1 MYQKEY
7 MVINAKS
14 IDTLRAQA
22 CTGEYQNQSKLANS
36 PATHDYRTWF
46 TQSLLYRSTLFQ
58 NSDSLEKLYK
68 LSMDELFSEE
78 FKNLVIYDLK
88 RDISGLYTSIDSVRN
103 LGPIGTYD
111 LFSSMVGS
119 ISAKYIPTFAPMNY
133 DFTTDSSLHF
143 NVSSEE
149 KRNLILNRKG
159 PVGGGDPKYMTK
171 YIYTPLTIG
180 ELEAGPQ
187 PGAEYS
193 SKRTEITEEYVPL
206 SMSIIQKL
214 VKYAETYSENADDS
228 YVEPIFPGASEIYV
242 REYTATKFRYLPLS
256 SKEIAK
262 GPITGTTYYTKPVNT
277 TANYV
282 VAPYSD
288 AYTCYIR
295 EYDNVVY
302 TYSPL
307 SCIDAA
313 MGPKKNTQYFTRLS
327 KVVDTYVEAQL
338 TTAPS
343 DTDELYYKEF
353 DQIAYN
359 RVPLTPEEVTAGPV
373 AGVVYSH
380 EETIPPTTEYVKA
393 TSYEDGKEFYE
404 YDPVSNSYN
413 ISTNFETVDDH
424 VLVDQAKSEYNPDK
438 EYFLKQGDQYVKA
451 RTTAESTQ
459 TRYAALTPEEIVAG
473 PQPGERYVFPEFLH
487 VGEVQDEER
496 AAGPNPAFDYYEL
509 SAEGV
514 PTFVGK
520 LVAFEPDK
528 VYTWFELG
536 TEYQDVTDILNTFG
550 SFALDYTKIM
560 KEVVINTIDPN
571 IVDFYVEPQ
580 YALNRDPY
588 NVDTPYYVNENN
600 TMRVVEDTDLVD
612 KTVYNTVDKTTVT
625 TPEGGTTYY
634 KLVDGNYVPCEV
646 TDFAEVPK
654 YEGVPPVI
662 TANASRDPDTTYY
675 KLVDGDYVP
684 CTDDDFVKETMYSYN
699 AVDKGVVTTPD
710 PDTEYYVIT
719 DGNQVL
725 STENDF
731 STGPTDNY
739 TKVDTDVVT
748 TPDPDGEY
756 YVVTDG
762 NHVLATEDNFETAT
776 KDNYTPV
783 DKDTVTTPDP
793 DGEYYVFETDQ
804 YRPTT
809 EGDFETATK
818 DNYTKVDTDVVT
830 TPDPD
835 GEYYVVADGNH
846 VLANEGNF
854 ETATKDNYTPV
865 DKDTVT
871 TPDPDGEYYVLDVDQ
886 HRLATE
892 GDFNTAPKD
901 NYTKVETDVVT
912 TPAPDTEYYV
922 FEMDQY
928 RLAIESDYD
937 TTPKDNYTKVDTDVV
952 TTPDPD
958 GEYYVVADGNHVL
971 ANEGNFETATK
982 DNYTPVDKDTV
993 TTPDPD
999 GEYYV
1004 LDVDQHRLATEGDFS
1019 ITTNDSYT
1027 PVDQDAVTT
1036 PEDGVEYFT
1045 TTDNVDYVSAGIGG
1059 ADGLA
1064 AWAPDT
1070 EYFTKTTTSTKEWDG
1085 GTEYYTKSTT
1095 TEKIWASGTEYFTK
1109 STTDEK
1115 VWRGG
1120 TEYFTKSTTDEKVW
1134 NPDTEYFTK
1143 STTTEKVWATD
1154 TEYFTKSTTNAKVWK
1169 GDTEY
1174 FTKSTTTEKIWA
1186 SGTEY
1191 FTKSSTTEKTWSP
1204 DKEYFTRTEAGIEE
1218 KFSRDIQ
1225 YFTIIG
1231 TESGWKD
1238 DLDYYTPVTV
1248 KDFKPDTDYY
1258 VYDGYKLVFKE
1269 DVEYYTFELGIVRF
1283 KAGVEYF
1290 EAIIV
1295 DNGVQIVDKDA
1306 LTAFDPAVTYYK
1318 KVIDYVNSTRTEN
1331 YVRLEASK
1339 YDPLETYYT
1348 KSVET
1353 VESDEYEEFFG
1364 SVAFNPDVTYYT
1376 RVADL
1381 SNSTL
1386 SDRYTPYTGEYD
1398 PNQTYYKLEITETDS
1413 VYDVVSDA
1421 ERAAGPVPGTVYY
1434 VKRVEVSESF
1444 EEVPP
1449 NEIAIHIAAGQTA
1462 AVTESQPIEY
1472 FTKVGNVYEAVSGTF
1487 DVLTTYYT
1495 REVTVKELDVYDRV
1509 ENIVAFEP
1517 NVTYYYEVSINSD
1530 GYVEKTNLTQF
1541 VNNKVY
1547 YIKTVDPNNSAMG
1560 ENYVPYHGTTFN
1572 DYPEFYT
1579 KSVHVEEFDE
1589 YVGYVG
1595 LKEFNPHVIYFHRAL
1610 NVDKTV
1616 LAPEEINIIKKQH
1629 TIAKLNAY
1637 HDVYIRDALT
1647 TIKEIMSKHSLH
1659 VIISSVNMEADKFDR
1674 TIANEMYIKFLN
1686 VFAYLAVVI
1695 GHSKNLDDTCK
1706 GYKFINDMINVGI
1719 KHTKTIADMFSTAN
1733 YVSKIVLEHLL
1744 PQSIKEAVF
1753 QHYDICSPVCDNISC
1768 SPNLTQSYVT
1778 ENMVENMIKLR
1789 NLLDNVNISTE
1800 TDDNAL
1806 MGLFIMAY
1814 NIFVQLF
1821 FYSAFNSRN
1830 KVQIVKAVST
1840 LFKTFTPSFD
1850 QVITAEELKSFIELG
1865 DDK

>member
-14 IDTLRAQA
+14 IDTLRAQGY
-22 CTGEYQNQSKLANS
+22 TGEYQNQAKLANS

-88 RDISGLYTSIDSVRN
+88 RDISGLYTSVDSVRN

-119 ISAKYIPTFAPMNY
+119 IGAKYIPTFAPLNY

-149 KRNLILNRKG
+149 KRALILSRNG

-214 VKYAETYSENADDS
+214 VKYAETYTDNADDS

-262 GPITGTTYYTKPVNT
+262 GPIAGTTYFTKPVNT

-313 MGPKKNTQYFTRLS
+313 MGPKKDTQYFTRLT
-327 KVVDTYVEAQL
+327 KLVDNYVEAQL
-338 TTAPS
+338 TTTPT
-343 DTDELYYKEF
+343 DDDELYYKEF
-353 DQIAYN
+353 AQIAYN
-359 RVPLTPEEVTAGPV
+359 RVPLTSDEVAAGPV

-380 EETIPPTTEYVKA
+380 EEALPPTTEYVKA
-393 TSYEDGKEFYE
+393 TAYEDGKEFYE
-404 YDPVSNSYN
+404 YDPVANSYN
-413 ISTNFETVDDH
+413 ISTNFETVDDY
-424 VLVDQAKSEYNPDK
+424 VLVDQAKNAFNPVK
-438 EYFLKQGDQYVKA
+438 EYFLKQGEQYVKA
-451 RTTAESTQ
+451 RTNPESTQ

-473 PQPGERYVFPEFLH
+473 PQPGERYVFPEILH
-487 VGEVQDEER
+487 VGEVLDEER
-496 AAGPNPAFDYYEL
+496 AVGPNPNFDYYEL
-509 SAEGV
+509 SAEGT

-520 LVAFEPDK
+520 LTTFEPSK

-536 TEYQDVTDILNTFG
+536 TDYQDVTDILNTFG
-550 SFALDYTKIM
+550 SFALDSSKIM
-560 KEVVINTIDPN
+560 KEVVISGLDPSK
-571 IVDFYVEPQ
+571 VDFYIEPQ
-580 YALNRDPY
+580 YGVNRDPY
-588 NVDTPYYVNENN
+588 NAGTTYYVNENH
-600 TMRVVEDTDLVD
+600 TMRVVQDTDLTD
-612 KTVYNTVDKTTVT
+612 KTVYSTVDKTAVT
-625 TPEGGTTYY
+625 RPDGGTAYY

-646 TDFAEVPK
+646 SDFAEVNK
-654 YEGVPPVI
+654 YESVPPVVV
-662 TANASRDPDTTYY
+662 ANASRDPDTTYY
-675 KLVDGDYVP
+675 KLVDGNYVP
-684 CTDDDFVKETMYSYN
+684 CTDDDFVKETMYTYN
-699 AVDKGVVTTPD
+699 AVDKGAVTTPD
-710 PDTEYYVIT
+710 PDGEYYVVT
-719 DGNQVL
+719 DGNHVLATEGDFDTSPKDSYTQVDKGAVTTPDPDGEYYIL
-725 STENDF
+725 ETDQYRLTNEGDF
-731 STGPTDNY
+731 ETATKDTYN
-739 TKVDTDVVT
+739 KVDTADVT

-762 NHVLATEDNFETAT
+762 NHVLATEDNFTT
-776 KDNYTPV
+776 DSKDNYTPV
-783 DKDTVTTPDP
+783 DKDVVTEPDP

-804 YRPTT
+804 YRATN
-809 EGDFETATK
+809 EGDFETASK
-818 DNYTKVDTDVVT
+818 DNYTPVDKDVVT
-830 TPDPD
+830 EPDPD
-835 GEYYVVADGNH
+835 GEYYVVTDGSH
-846 VLANEGNF
+846 VLATEDDY
-854 ETATKDNYTPV
+854 ETTTKDNYIP
-865 DKDTVT
+865 
-871 TPDPDGEYYVLDVDQ
+871 
-886 HRLATE
+886 
-892 GDFNTAPKD
+892 
-901 NYTKVETDVVT
+901 
-912 TPAPDTEYYV
+912 
-922 FEMDQY
+922 
-928 RLAIESDYD
+928 
-937 TTPKDNYTKVDTDVV
+937 VDTDVV
-952 TTPDPD
+952 TEPDPD
-958 GEYYVVADGNHVL
+958 TD
-971 ANEGNFETATK
+971 
-982 DNYTPVDKDTV
+982 
-993 TTPDPD
+993 
-999 GEYYV
+999 YYV
-1004 LDVDQHRLATEGDFS
+1004 LELDLHRLATEDDFV
-1019 ITTNDSYT
+1019 TNTVDNYT
-1027 PVDQDAVTT
+1027 LVDQSAVTT

-1045 TTDNVDYVSAGIGG
+1045 KTTGDDGDVYESAGTGG
-1059 ADGLA
+1059 ADGTLA

-1070 EYFTKTTTSTKEWDG
+1070 EY
-1085 GTEYYTKSTT
+1085 YTKSSTTETVWNPDTEYFTMTT
-1095 TEKIWASGTEYFTK
+1095 TDVKVWATDTEYFTKSTSDVKVWASDTEYFTK
-1109 STTDEK
+1109 STTEEK
-1115 VWRGG
+1115 VWTPD
-1120 TEYFTKSTTDEKVW
+1120 TEYFTKSTTTEKVW

-1143 STTTEKVWATD
+1143 STTTEKVWKGTTD
-1154 TEYFTKSTTNAKVWK
+1154 YYTKSTTNEKV
-1169 GDTEY
+1169 
-1174 FTKSTTTEKIWA
+1174 WA

-1204 DKEYFTRTEAGIEE
+1204 DKEYFTRVEAGIDE

-1225 YFTIIG
+1225 YFTVNG

-1238 DLDYYTPVTV
+1238 DLDYYTSATV
-1248 KDFKPDTDYY
+1248 KDFKPDTEYY

-1290 EAIIV
+1290 VTTLV
-1295 DNGVQIVDKDA
+1295 DNGTQMVDKDA
-1306 LTAFDPAVTYYK
+1306 LRAFEPDVTYYK
-1318 KVIDYVNSTRTEN
+1318 KVIDYAGSTRTEN

-1348 KSVET
+1348 KSIET
-1353 VESDEYEEFFG
+1353 VDSDEYEEFFG

-1398 PNQTYYKLEITETDS
+1398 PNQVYYKMEITETDS

-1449 NEIAIHIAAGQTA
+1449 NDIAIHIAAGQTA
-1462 AVTESQPIEY
+1462 AVTDSQPIEY
-1472 FTKVGNVYEAVSGTF
+1472 FTKVGNVYEVFSGTF
-1487 DVLTTYYT
+1487 NVLTTYYT
-1495 REVTVKELDVYDRV
+1495 KEVTVKELDIYDRV

-1541 VNNKVY
+1541 VRNKLY

-1579 KSVHVEEFDE
+1579 KSVHIKEYED

-1595 LKEFNPHVIYFHRAL
+1595 LKEFNPHIIYFHRAL
-1610 NVDKTV
+1610 DVDRTV
-1616 LAPEEINIIKKQH
+1616 LAPEEINVVKKKH

-1647 TIKEIMSKHSLH
+1647 TVKEIMSKHSLH
-1659 VIISSVNMEADKFDR
+1659 VIISSVNMEADKYDR

-1686 VFAYLAVVI
+1686 VFVYLAVVI

-1706 GYKFINDMINVGI
+1706 GYKFINDMINVGL
-1719 KHTKTIADMFSTAN
+1719 KHAKSIADMFSTAN

-1744 PQSIKEAVF
+1744 PQEIKEAVF

-1768 SPNLTQSYVT
+1768 SPNLTQSFVT

-1789 NLLDNVNISTE
+1789 NLLDNVDISKE

>member
-22 CTGEYQNQSKLANS
+22 YTGEYQNQAKLANS

-88 RDISGLYTSIDSVRN
+88 RDISGLYTSVDSVRN

-119 ISAKYIPTFAPMNY
+119 ISAKYIPTFAPLNY

-149 KRNLILNRKG
+149 KRALILSRNG
-159 PVGGGDPKYMTK
+159 PVGGGDPKYITK

-214 VKYAETYSENADDS
+214 VKYAETYTDNADDS

-242 REYTATKFRYLPLS
+242 REYAATKFRYLPLS

-262 GPITGTTYYTKPVNT
+262 GPIVGTTYFTKPVNT

-313 MGPKKNTQYFTRLS
+313 MGPKKDTQYFTRLT
-327 KVVDTYVEAQL
+327 KLVENYVEAQL
-338 TTAPS
+338 TATPT
-343 DTDELYYKEF
+343 DDDELYYKEF

-359 RVPLTPEEVTAGPV
+359 RVPLTSDEVAAGPV

-380 EETIPPTTEYVKA
+380 EESLPPTTEYVKS
-393 TSYEDGKEFYE
+393 TEYEDGKEFYE
-404 YDPVSNSYN
+404 YDPVANAYN
-413 ISTNFETVDDH
+413 ISTNFETVDDY

-438 EYFLKQGDQYVKA
+438 EYFLKQGEQYVKA
-451 RTTAESTQ
+451 RTNAESTQ

-473 PQPGERYVFPEFLH
+473 PQPGERYIFPEILH
-487 VGEVQDEER
+487 VGEVDDDVL
-496 AAGPNPAFDYYEL
+496 AAGPNPDFDYYEL

-520 LVAFEPDK
+520 LTSFDPSK

-536 TEYQDVTDILNTFG
+536 TDYQDITDIINTFG
-550 SFALDYTKIM
+550 SFALDSSKIM
-560 KEVVINTIDPN
+560 KAVVINALDPRN
-571 IVDFYVEPQ
+571 VDFYVEPL
-580 YALNRDPY
+580 YAVNSDPY
-588 NVDTPYYVNENN
+588 NVDKTYYVNENY
-600 TMRVVEDTDLVD
+600 TMRVVQDADLVD
-612 KTVYNTVDKTTVT
+612 KTVYSTVDKTAVT
-625 TPEGGTTYY
+625 RPDGGTTYYKLVDGNFVPCEVSDFTEVNKYEGVPSEIVANSTRDPDTTYY
-634 KLVDGNYVPCEV
+634 KLVDGNYVPCTE
-646 TDFAEVPK
+646 
-654 YEGVPPVI
+654 
-662 TANASRDPDTTYY
+662 
-675 KLVDGDYVP
+675 
-684 CTDDDFVKETMYSYN
+684 DDFVKEAKYDYSV
-699 AVDKGVVTTPD
+699 VDKGVVTTPD
-710 PDTEYYVIT
+710 PDTEYYVNT
-719 DGNQVL
+719 DG
-725 STENDF
+725 S
-731 STGPTDNY
+731 
-739 TKVDTDVVT
+739 
-748 TPDPDGEY
+748 
-756 YVVTDG
+756 
-762 NHVLATEDNFETAT
+762 HVLATEDDFVNASKDTYDKVDADVVTTPEPDTEYYVLDVDQHRLATEDDFETSA

-783 DKDTVTTPDP
+783 DTDVVTEPDP

-804 YRPTT
+804 YRPTNEGDFDT
-809 EGDFETATK
+809 TSNDSYTPVDKDTVTTPEPDGEYYVLDADQHRLANEGDFETATKDIYNKVDTADVTTPDPDTEYYVNTDGSYVLANEDNFTNAPKDNYTPVDTDVVTEPEEDVEYYVFETDQYRLANEGDYETAPKDTYDKVDTDVVTEPEEDVEYYVNTDGSYVLANEGDFETTTK

-835 GEYYVVADGNH
+835 GEYYV
-846 VLANEGNF
+846 LE
-854 ETATKDNYTPV
+854 
-865 DKDTVT
+865 
-871 TPDPDGEYYVLDVDQ
+871 LDL

-892 GDFNTAPKD
+892 DDFVTNTVD
-901 NYTKVETDVVT
+901 NYT
-912 TPAPDTEYYV
+912 
-922 FEMDQY
+922 
-928 RLAIESDYD
+928 L
-937 TTPKDNYTKVDTDVV
+937 
-952 TTPDPD
+952 
-958 GEYYVVADGNHVL
+958 
-971 ANEGNFETATK
+971 
-982 DNYTPVDKDTV
+982 
-993 TTPDPD
+993 
-999 GEYYV
+999 
-1004 LDVDQHRLATEGDFS
+1004 
-1019 ITTNDSYT
+1019 
-1027 PVDQDAVTT
+1027 VDQDTVTT

-1045 TTDNVDYVSAGIGG
+1045 KTTGDSGDEYSSAGTGG

-1064 AWAPDT
+1064 AWDPDTTEYYTKSSTSEKVWNPDT
-1070 EYFTKTTTSTKEWDG
+1070 EYFTMTTTDVKVWNPD
-1085 GTEYYTKSTT
+1085 
-1095 TEKIWASGTEYFTK
+1095 TEYFTK
-1109 STTDEK
+1109 STTTEK
-1115 VWRGG
+1115 VW
-1120 TEYFTKSTTDEKVW
+1120 T
-1134 NPDTEYFTK
+1134 PDTEYFTK

-1154 TEYFTKSTTNAKVWK
+1154 TEYFTKSTTTEKVWNP
-1169 GDTEY
+1169 DTEY
-1174 FTKSTTTEKIWA
+1174 FTKNTTTEKVWA
-1186 SGTEY
+1186 SDTEY

-1204 DKEYFTRTEAGIEE
+1204 DKEYYTRSEAGFDE

-1225 YFTIIG
+1225 YFTVNS

-1238 DLDYYTPVTV
+1238 DLDYYTSETV
-1248 KDFKPDTDYY
+1248 KDFKPDTEYY

-1269 DVEYYTFELGIVRF
+1269 NVEYYTFELGIVRF

-1290 EAIIV
+1290 ETTLV
-1295 DNGVQIVDKDA
+1295 DNGTQMVDKDA
-1306 LTAFDPAVTYYK
+1306 LIAFAPDVTYYK
-1318 KVIDYVNSTRTEN
+1318 KVIDYTGSTRTEN

-1353 VESDEYEEFFG
+1353 VDSDEYEEFFG

-1398 PNQTYYKLEITETDS
+1398 PNQVYYKMEITETDS

-1449 NEIAIHIAAGQTA
+1449 NDIAIHIAAGQTA
-1462 AVTESQPIEY
+1462 AVTDSQPIEY
-1472 FTKVGNVYEAVSGTF
+1472 FTKVGNVYEVFSGTF

-1541 VNNKVY
+1541 VSNKLY

-1560 ENYVPYHGTTFN
+1560 EKYVPYHGTTFN

-1579 KSVHVEEFDE
+1579 KSVHIKEFDD

-1595 LKEFNPHVIYFHRAL
+1595 LKEFNPHIIYFHRAL
-1610 NVDKTV
+1610 DVDKTV
-1616 LAPEEINIIKKQH
+1616 LAPEEINVVKKKH

-1637 HDVYIRDALT
+1637 YDVYVRDALT
-1647 TIKEIMSKHSLH
+1647 TVKEIMSKHSLH
-1659 VIISSVNMEADKFDR
+1659 VIISSVNMEADKYDR

-1686 VFAYLAVVI
+1686 VFVYLAVVI

-1719 KHTKTIADMFSTAN
+1719 KHAKSIADMFSTAN

-1744 PQSIKEAVF
+1744 PQEIKEAVF

-1768 SPNLTQSYVT
+1768 SPNLTQSFVT

-1789 NLLDNVNISTE
+1789 NLLDNVDISTE
-1800 TDDNAL
+1800 TDDNTL